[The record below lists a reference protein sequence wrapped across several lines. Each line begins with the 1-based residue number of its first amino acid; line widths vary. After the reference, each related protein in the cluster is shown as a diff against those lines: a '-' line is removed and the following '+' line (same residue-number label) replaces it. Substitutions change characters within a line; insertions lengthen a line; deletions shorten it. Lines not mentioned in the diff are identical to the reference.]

1 MTTKTEAIHPGEFIL
16 SEAEGSRSRDTV
28 TILSGQNLKAGAVL
42 GKLGVALTVS
52 APAFSGTGNGAITM
66 DSTTPV
72 LANAVVGDY
81 VITCISAVTNSGEF
95 VVVNPNGIS
104 LGAVKV
110 GATFADQIK
119 FVIADGGTDFVVGDK
134 FTATVTAGS
143 AKYVAVPAVAALDGS
158 DVAAAVL
165 YEATDATGGD
175 KKAVAIVRDAEVDK
189 NLLTFSTTSIVTA
202 CTTQLGALGVVLRS

>member
-1 MTTKTEAIHPGEFIL
+1 MTTKTEALHPGEFIL

-28 TILSGQNLKAGAVL
+28 TILSGQNLKAGAVI
-42 GKLGVALTVS
+42 GKVGVTLTVS

-66 DSTTPV
+66 DASTPV
-72 LANAVVGDY
+72 LANAIVGAY
-81 VITCISAVTNSGEF
+81 TITCTSAVTNGGEF
-95 VVVNPNGIS
+95 EVVNPNGLS
-104 LGAVKV
+104 LGSVKV
-110 GATFADQIK
+110 GGTFADQIK
-119 FVIADGGTDFVVGDK
+119 FAIADGGTDFVVGDK

-158 DVAAAVL
+158 DVAAGVL
-165 YEATDATGGD
+165 YEATDASSAD

-202 CTTQLGALGVVLRS
+202 